1 MIGQMRN
8 KIIIQT
14 LSGGTD
20 AAGGQAT
27 SYGSN
32 VTVWAK
38 VTNNSG
44 SEGMFGDQMRST
56 NNYTFTIR
64 YLSAVTTKHRISYN
78 SKTFN
83 IESINSILEG
93 KEKFQEIQAVEG
105 VAT

>member
-8 KIIIQT
+8 RIIIQT

-20 AAGGQAT
+20 SAGGQAT
-27 SYGSN
+27 SYGNN
-32 VTVWAK
+32 VTVWAS

-64 YLSAVTTKHRISYN
+64 YLSSVTTKHRISYN
-78 SKTFN
+78 SQFFD
-83 IESINSILEG
+83 IIHIASLVEG

>member
-1 MIGQMRN
+1 MIGEMRN
-8 KIIIQT
+8 RIIIQT
-14 LSGGTD
+14 LSGATD

-44 SEGMFGDQMRST
+44 SEGMFGDQVRST

-64 YLSAVTTKHRISYN
+64 YLSSVTTKHRISYN
-78 SKTFN
+78 SQFFDITH
-83 IESINSILEG
+83 IASLVEG
-93 KEKFQEIQAVEG
+93 KEKFQELQAVEG

>member
-8 KIIIQT
+8 RIIIQT

-27 SYGSN
+27 SYGNN
-32 VTVWAK
+32 VTVWAS

-64 YLSAVTTKHRISYN
+64 YLSSVTTKHRISYN
-78 SKTFN
+78 SQFFD
-83 IESINSILEG
+83 IIHIASLVEG